1 MFMFKFKVL
10 WVLGSLISFLGATP
24 SGFLRVTE
32 EAWASSEEGALLM
45 RFEHLNRGSYYSW
58 EETTYLDEYRYGKE
72 GRELVKS
79 TLLSSFSCFFPDADT
94 RRPLER
100 KLLKNDDTLKMG
112 ELLAKYPLNQIAPWS
127 PKKVSEFEISE
138 KGIVWGGLLTVVS
151 KDELK
156 KKLEFSD
163 ENILKIQKVQQG
175 NGGGLFLEV
184 IDDQEFSDE
193 SSFARRVIRLSSD
206 LRDQIEDLSQRADLY
221 LSLGEFQTLKEARG
235 FSDELTKACSEKKI
249 YSLDLEIWL
258 RKVKG
263 ASSYSV
269 VASDSEQAIKQ
280 KFDLDWRLSLGV
292 ETTRVDGAELWNRYQ
307 LWE

>member
-1 MFMFKFKVL
+1 MLKCKVL

-24 SGFLRVTE
+24 DGFLRVTE

-58 EETTYLDEYRYGKE
+58 EEATYLDEYRYGKE

-127 PKKVSEFEISE
+127 PQKVSEFEISAE

-175 NGGGLFLEV
+175 NGGGLFL
-184 IDDQEFSDE
+184 
-193 SSFARRVIRLSSD
+193 
-206 LRDQIEDLSQRADLY
+206 LSQRADLY
-221 LSLGEFQTLKEARG
+221 LSLGEFQTLKEARD